1 MAQHESAKK
10 RARQTVTRNLRNRAC
25 LSKVKTAVKK
35 FQVGLAGLK
44 AGQTTAE
51 EATKLLASA
60 QSFLHKAATKGVLH
74 KNNASR
80 HIARLTHALTK
91 AQKPA

>member
-10 RARQTVTRNLRNRAC
+10 RARQTITRNLRNRAC

-35 FQVGLAGLK
+35 FQAAIVTLK

-51 EATKLLASA
+51 EAGKLLASA

-80 HIARLTHALTK
+80 HVARLSHAFTK